1 MPTNDDDPP
10 RNRPW
15 DNKGHGDDGDD
26 RPRRRRDEEEDND
39 DRPRKRPRGDDADDY
54 DDDRPRR
61 RPRDADDYDD
71 DRPRKRPAQSSG
83 LAIAGLI
90 LSVLGFCT
98 CGIAALPGVICSAIA
113 LGKPVGRGIAVTGLV
128 VGLLGM
134 LVGAGI
140 GAGLMLPAV
149 QKVREAAARQKSS
162 NNMKQI
168 GLALHNQE
176 STNRTMSAPYAT
188 DNRGQVNRDLSWRVG
203 ILPYIEQDSV
213 YLQFDLSQAWNSP
226 QNQRPANTVIGT
238 YSSPLSAEP
247 GSTKTPYRVFY
258 GGGAMF
264 NEDGRPVRI
273 TEITDGT
280 SNTIM
285 MVHAVE
291 EVPWA
296 EPRELLYNPNAPL
309 PQLWANNQSV
319 TQVLMAD
326 GSVRMVKK
334 TVSEQTLRNAITR
347 SDGQRLG
354 ADW

>member
-1 MPTNDDDPP
+1 MPTDDDDLP
-10 RNRPW
+10 RKRPW
-15 DNKGHGDDGDD
+15 DNDRHDDEAD
-26 RPRRRRDEEEDND
+26 RPRRRRPGDDED
-39 DRPRKRPRGDDADDY
+39 DHDERPRRRPRAEDVDDY

-61 RPRDADDYDD
+61 RPRGDDDD
-71 DRPRKRPAQSSG
+71 DRPRRSAPQSNG

-98 CGIAALPGVICSAIA
+98 CGLAAVPGIICSAIA
-113 LGKPVGRGIAVTGLV
+113 MSKPVGRGLAVAGLV
-128 VGLLGM
+128 VGLLGV
-134 LVGAGI
+134 LVGGSI
-140 GAGLMLPAV
+140 GVGLMLPAV
-149 QKVREAAARQKSS
+149 QKVREAAARQKNS

-168 GLALHNQE
+168 GLALLNQE
-176 STNRTMSAPYAT
+176 SANGTMSAPYAT

-203 ILPYIEQDSV
+203 VLPYIEQDSV
-213 YLQFDLSQAWNSP
+213 YRQFDLSQAWNSP
-226 QNQRPANTVIGT
+226 QNQRPANMVIGT

-264 NEDGRPVRI
+264 NEDGKPVRI
-273 TEITDGT
+273 TDVTDGI

-285 MVHAVE
+285 AVHAVE

-296 EPRELLYNPNAPL
+296 QPRELLYNPNAPL
-309 PQLWANNQSV
+309 PQLWANNRPV